1 MTTPRRWTLTE
12 LGQDAETA
20 KREFRQTRLRE
31 PVEHYSAFFRSFAP
45 IAAATI
51 DRLGQLMADPID
63 ARAVAEQVSDE
74 NQRVAFRYLAAP
86 PISDDDLKNLAETT
100 LRAPALRDDEAQA
113 GRVRDVVS
121 QLLDP
126 HRFPWIAERRAPTES
141 ERHAGILSTTA
152 LIAARKVET
161 WRRTNARTDQENAVK
176 GLLRSAGVE
185 EVPARHIEVLD
196 SAPNPGTFCGESK
209 LGNTRADLVV
219 GLRDGRIVPI
229 ECKVSN
235 SAVNSYKRINH
246 EAAGKARAWVEAFG
260 QRQVVPVAVISG
272 VFNPDNLETAQEDGL
287 VLIWRHRLSDLARL
301 IDDPPPQ

>member
-1 MTTPRRWTLTE
+1 MTTRRWTLTD
-12 LGQDAETA
+12 LRQDAETA
-20 KREFRQTRLRE
+20 KREFRETRLRE
-31 PVEHYSAFFRSFAP
+31 PVEHYSGFFTSFAP
-45 IAAATI
+45 VAAETI
-51 DRLGQLMADPID
+51 DRLSQLITNPVNAN
-63 ARAVAEQVSDE
+63 AVAEQIGDGAR
-74 NQRVAFRYLAAP
+74 RVAFRYMAAP
-86 PISDDDLKNLAETT
+86 PISDDDLKNLAEST
-100 LRAPALRDDEAQA
+100 LQAQSLRDDEAQA

-126 HRFPWIAERRAPTES
+126 HRFPWIAERRVPTER
-141 ERHAGILSTTA
+141 ERHAAIVSTTA

-161 WRRTNARTDQENAVK
+161 WRRNNARTAQENAVK
-176 GLLRSAGVE
+176 GLLHSAGFE

>member
-1 MTTPRRWTLTE
+1 MTTRRWTLTD
-12 LGQDAETA
+12 LRQDAETA
-20 KREFRQTRLRE
+20 KREFRETRLRE
-31 PVEHYSAFFRSFAP
+31 PVEHYSGFFTSFAP
-45 IAAATI
+45 VAAETI
-51 DRLGQLMADPID
+51 DRLSQLITNPVNAN
-63 ARAVAEQVSDE
+63 AVAEQIGDGAR
-74 NQRVAFRYLAAP
+74 RVAFRYMAAP
-86 PISDDDLKNLAETT
+86 PISDDDLKNLAEST
-100 LRAPALRDDEAQA
+100 LQAQSLRDDEAQA

-126 HRFPWIAERRAPTES
+126 HRFPWIAERRVPTER
-141 ERHAGILSTTA
+141 ERHAAIVSTTA

-161 WRRTNARTDQENAVK
+161 WRRNNARTAQENAVK
-176 GLLRSAGVE
+176 GLLRSAGFE

-260 QRQVVPVAVISG
+260 RRQAVPVAVISG
-272 VFNPDNLETAQEDGL
+272 VFNPANLAAAQEDGL
-287 VLIWRHRLSDLARL
+287 VLIWHHRLSDLARL
-301 IDDPPPQ
+301 IDDPTPQ

>member
-1 MTTPRRWTLTE
+1 MTTPRWTLTD
-12 LGQDAETA
+12 LRQDAETA
-20 KREFRQTRLRE
+20 KREFRETRLRE
-31 PVEHYSAFFRSFAP
+31 PVEHYSGFFTSFAP
-45 IAAATI
+45 VAAETI
-51 DRLGQLMADPID
+51 DRLSQLITDPVN
-63 ARAVAEQVSDE
+63 ANAVAEQIGDE
-74 NQRVAFRYLAAP
+74 ARRVAFRYLAAP
-86 PISDDDLKNLAETT
+86 PISDDDLKNLAEST
-100 LRAPALRDDEAQA
+100 LQAQGLRDDEAQA

-126 HRFPWIAERRAPTES
+126 HRFPWIGERRAPTVR
-141 ERHAGILSTTA
+141 ERHAAIVSTTA

-176 GLLRSAGVE
+176 GLLRSAGFE

-235 SAVNSYKRINH
+235 TAVNSYKRINH

-260 QRQVVPVAVISG
+260 RRQVLPVAVISG

-301 IDDPPPQ
+301 IDDPSPQ